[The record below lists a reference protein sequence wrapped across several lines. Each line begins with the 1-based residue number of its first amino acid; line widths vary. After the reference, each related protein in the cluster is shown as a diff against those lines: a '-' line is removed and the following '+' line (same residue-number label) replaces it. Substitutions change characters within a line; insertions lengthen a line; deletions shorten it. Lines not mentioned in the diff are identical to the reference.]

1 MTQPISTN
9 TVNPALPRPANPP
22 RPALVPG
29 ATFAEALDRAGRDA
43 GVRFSSHAQKRMEVR
58 DIRLDDTGLAR
69 LNDAVERAA
78 RHGGRQSLVLMDD
91 LAFIVNVRDRLIVT
105 ALDGGS
111 RKEGVF
117 TQIDSVVL
125 ALEGDKS

>member
-1 MTQPISTN
+1 MTKPIQVGSI
-9 TVNPALPRPANPP
+9 NPS
-22 RPALVPG
+22 VPG
-29 ATFAEALDRAGRDA
+29 ATAPGRRNPAAGGSFTEALAQASRNQAE
-43 GVRFSSHAQKRMEVR
+43 VRFSGHAQKRMEVR

-78 RHGGRQSLVLMDD
+78 KHGGRQSLVLMDD

-105 ALDGGS
+105 AMDGDS

-125 ALEGDKS
+125 ADDKS